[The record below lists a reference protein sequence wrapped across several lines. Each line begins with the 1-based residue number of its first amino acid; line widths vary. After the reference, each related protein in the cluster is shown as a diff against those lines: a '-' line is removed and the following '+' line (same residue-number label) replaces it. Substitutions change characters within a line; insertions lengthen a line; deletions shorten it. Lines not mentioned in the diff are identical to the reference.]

1 MKKFTIIIIFF
12 LIVLIGCN
20 KAQDS
25 ENSSLLKDNSD
36 VIKYKI
42 DDPQKFLIVATEWSP
57 YTSNALEGK
66 GFLTELTVKALKEA
80 GYSADIQF
88 YPWARALDMVKTG
101 KADGIIG
108 VSYTKERTK
117 FLKYPE
123 VLWINNVFLFSNK
136 KNANKIKF
144 TSLKSI
150 APASIG
156 ILNGSFL
163 QNILV
168 EDGIKLEMVNDVE
181 TNIKKLVYGRIDYF
195 AEAEVAVNYVLNNEL
210 KDYKDLIAAVDPP
223 IVVDKVYVAFSLKS
237 NKSMLAFDSFNK
249 SLLQMKNSGE
259 YARIIQKY
267 GLKYRAVK
275 KK

>member
-1 MKKFTIIIIFF
+1 
-12 LIVLIGCN
+12 
-20 KAQDS
+20 
-25 ENSSLLKDNSD
+25 
-36 VIKYKI
+36 
-42 DDPQKFLIVATEWSP
+42 
-57 YTSNALEGK
+57 
-66 GFLTELTVKALKEA
+66 
-80 GYSADIQF
+80 
-88 YPWARALDMVKTG
+88 MVKTG